1 MKWDLEP
8 IILDCNSDLDDIFEL
23 CYIYLKEISINPSEK
38 IIEKYA
44 DELISNIQKGEDI
57 YILLK
62 NEQQESL
69 WYVALDHINKQD
81 SHRIYSLFVLPEYR
95 QHWYATDLFSQL
107 PTLINDSVYI
117 DILGQENYSRQHINI
132 SVDRLK
138 NLFIKSGYS
147 IARNGHD
154 IAYKINPTLL

>member
-1 MKWDLEP
+1 MNWNLEP

-23 CYIYLKEISINPSEK
+23 SQIYLKRNWIKSSEQ

-44 DELISNIQKGEDI
+44 DELISSIQKGENT

-69 WYVALDHINKQD
+69 WYVALDRINKQD

-95 QHWYATDLFSQL
+95 QNWYATELLSQL
-107 PTLINDSVYI
+107 PALVNDSVYI
-117 DILGQENYSRQHINI
+117 DIFSQENYSRQHIDI

-138 NLFIKSGYS
+138 NLFIKSAYKT
-147 IARNGHD
+147 ARNWHD
-154 IAYKINPTLL
+154 IAYKTNPTKM